1 MHLVDIIGYVGCLCL
16 TMLSLPQVYLSYTT
30 KSTQGLSLLYL
41 ILGIITGC
49 VYIVYGILLGAIP
62 MIISNILPICSNL
75 MLIYLKYRYDDL
87 DRKQDTTYDELI

>member
-49 VYIVYGILLGAIP
+49 VYIVYGILTRSDP
-62 MIISNILPICSNL
+62 
-75 MLIYLKYRYDDL
+75 DDYIKHIT
-87 DRKQDTTYDELI
+87 DMFQPNAYIFKI